1 MHPVNPLSDNAPY
14 FIILLCLMPDD
25 FTHQG
30 ESAATQWVVI
40 LLILLSFQNCEM
52 NHSVIHAVEKLSLDV
67 TYNPSNGRMQPH
79 SLTNVT
85 LTKEDENET
94 DGSPQ
99 SGIHYCTMVNCCST
113 PSL

>member
-1 MHPVNPLSDNAPY
+1 MHPDAPY

-40 LLILLSFQNCEM
+40 FLTLLSFQDCEM

-67 TYNPSNGRMQPH
+67 TYDGNSGMQPP
-79 SLTNVT
+79 SLTNIT

-99 SGIHYCTMVNCCST
+99 SGIHYNQVFTTV
-113 PSL
+113 LW